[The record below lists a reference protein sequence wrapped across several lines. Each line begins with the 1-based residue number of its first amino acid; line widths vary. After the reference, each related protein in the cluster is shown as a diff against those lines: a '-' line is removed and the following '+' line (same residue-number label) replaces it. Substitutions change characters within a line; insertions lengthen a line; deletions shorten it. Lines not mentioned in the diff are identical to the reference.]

1 MLLKFSLLGLFATS
15 VLADGA
21 AIVAAMDEIAAQ
33 NTELGDTVSSW
44 DGGLF
49 GTLPIIIDSTKLL
62 IKINEATKVAED
74 SEPLSAL
81 EAIGVAQ
88 ATQKLS
94 SGVQTTLTA
103 VVDAKPKFDKLL
115 LSPVI
120 LLNLKSEQSAT
131 DKFSAAVIEKVPEA
145 LQAFAK
151 TLIEPI
157 DTAFNNAIDA
167 YS

>member
-33 NTELGDTVSSW
+33 NTELGDTVASW

-62 IKINEATKVAED
+62 IKINEASKVAEE
-74 SEPLSAL
+74 SEPLNL
-81 EAIGVAQ
+81 IEAITVAQ
-88 ATQKLS
+88 STQKLAG
-94 SGVQTTLTA
+94 GVETTLGN
-103 VVDAKPKFDKLL
+103 VVDAKPKFDRLL

-120 LLNLKSEQSAT
+120 LLNLKQEKSAT

-145 LQAFAK
+145 LQGAAK
-151 TLIEPI
+151 TLVGQIE
-157 DTAFNNAIDA
+157 TAFNNAIDT

>member
-157 DTAFNNAIDA
+157 DTAFNNAIAA